1 MVRAPLADAAT
12 GVYVGK
18 KELAHWMGAHDLL
31 LAALRQLDA
40 KRLAAQPPATLG
52 SNSQSAP
59 SLQDASAAPAPT
71 EATGQREENTAPQGP
86 ETPTDTA
93 GASNTSN
100 TGLARA
106 ESTDAYEGGEPASLL
121 EELEEL
127 MRASLTGPK
136 EVREEEEGGD
146 DSCLCTH
153 HRFDPICGGGEAV

>member
-1 MVRAPLADAAT
+1 MVRAPLADDAT

-18 KELAHWMGAHDLL
+18 KELAQWMGAHDLL

-40 KRLAAQPPATLG
+40 KRLAAQPSPTLG

-59 SLQDASAAPAPT
+59 SIQDASIAPVPT
-71 EATGQREENTAPQGP
+71 EATGQWDENTAPQGP
-86 ETPTDTA
+86 ETAVTSDTQ
-93 GASNTSN
+93 G

-121 EELEEL
+121 EKLEGL

-136 EVREEEEGGD
+136 EAREEEEGGD

-153 HRFDPICGGGEAV
+153 HRFDPICGGGAAA

>member
-18 KELAHWMGAHDLL
+18 KELAQWMGAHDLL

-59 SLQDASAAPAPT
+59 SIQDASAAPAPT
-71 EATGQREENTAPQGP
+71 EATGQWDENTAPQGP
-86 ETPTDTA
+86 ETAVTSDTQ
-93 GASNTSN
+93 G

-121 EELEEL
+121 EELEGL

-136 EVREEEEGGD
+136 EAREEEEGGD

-153 HRFDPICGGGEAV
+153 HRFDPICGGGAAA